1 MEKQLIEWNLNEIK
15 RIADFQIE
23 RIKDNKAGNK
33 KLVLRQALGFI
44 EGNVTNILKGLES
57 GN

>member
-44 EGNVTNILKGLES
+44 EGNVTNILKGL
-57 GN
+57 N